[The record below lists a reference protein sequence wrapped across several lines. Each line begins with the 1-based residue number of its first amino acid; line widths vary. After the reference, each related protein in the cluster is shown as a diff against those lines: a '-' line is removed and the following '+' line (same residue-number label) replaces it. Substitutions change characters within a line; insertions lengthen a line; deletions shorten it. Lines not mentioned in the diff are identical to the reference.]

1 MTDRVFCPL
10 PKEFFNAFK
19 EGRKYWELRRS
30 ESSVGRQALKRGM
43 GSSIELRLG
52 YNGESLWGRIMDIT
66 RFPSLD
72 AVPEFVLEGA
82 CCSRQKAQ
90 DLLGRDNEVVVI
102 GVDLR
107 RSNR

>member
-10 PKEFFNAFK
+10 PKGFYNAFK
-19 EGRKYWELRRS
+19 GGRKHKELRRS
-30 ESSVGRQALKRGM
+30 GSNVGRQALNHGVGALIEIRRGYKYDP
-43 GSSIELRLG
+43 I
-52 YNGESLWGRIMDIT
+52 WGRITGIE

-72 AVPEFVLEGA
+72 AVPDSVLGEA
-82 CCSRQKAQ
+82 CCNRQKAQ